1 MKKLL
6 IYLLTS
12 VFILACVKEEET
24 EAPSVYYDLN
34 ITASD
39 GGSVSSAG
47 GSYQSGSTVTLTA
60 TADEGYTFSTWSNG
74 ATDNPLTI
82 SVNSNLNLT
91 AEFIR
96 QKYALTVNIVGEGEV
111 VEEIV
116 STGKNTDYESGTTV
130 RLTPVPDDQWAFYR
144 WNNQIADT
152 TLVKEI
158 QVTEPTSVS
167 AKFDYASGKKMIG
180 QWKLGSENAITAKSG
195 DVSATYFIVDYA
207 LNFYIVTSTDETI
220 DQDEIDAAPY
230 GMIDPTSPTE
240 FNLNFGVINIPDYLP
255 TQDVSNCLIT
265 MPSENFGS
273 ASSGAF
279 DMNLTIGEKTVA
291 FSVEQ
296 LELDL
301 PLAEDGTIAPPT
313 LSEDLTD
320 NPEDLAILASAFV
333 DELKESTME
342 VLQDDTLFPEVCVL
356 EITSIELTSNN
367 DDEAINCEEDIKV
380 TVEFPR
386 AVLAPVDLVMTDKD
400 GIYESIGMTPVTDTP
415 SSSIDLT
422 SETFT
427 RWEVNIT
434 RNGALNWIDVSTD
447 NTVTLTVSHKCYTGS
462 EALTYD
468 LLEECPETETGSG
481 TVSYQVR
488 TLDLETY
495 VTQDEENYGKV
506 YCGDYLK
513 FDVSLP
519 EAHNGSVHLKLVYA
533 NEDEELIT
541 IAPVGSVPTTDWS
554 IDTINLAEGNYGE
567 VTAYVILDLGAD
579 NETWLIN
586 YLVLDYQEGLGCVEC
601 EDITSATLTSNNDD
615 QDIECEED
623 IKVTIDFGEEVLAPV
638 ELIMTD
644 KDGTFETI
652 GMTPVTSTPSASI
665 DLTTDTFSE
674 WEVNISRSGA
684 LNWIDVS
691 MDNTVTL
698 TVSQTCYTGSE
709 ALTYDLLEECTTTNT
724 ASITYQVLSS
734 DMETYVTQNEENYG
748 KVYCGDNLKFDISLS
763 EAHSGGV
770 HLKLVYAD
778 GQEEFVTMAPEGS
791 TPATDWTIDNISLT
805 EDNYGEV
812 TTFAVL
818 DYTSTDEE
826 VLSSDLVLDYQ
837 EGAGCVEDS
846 PVLGWIRKYI
856 FNRSTQ
862 WFSLGDFM
870 YIDPSCRET
879 NEPDIVYTGEKIRYY
894 TRVYTEL
901 ESLHFKVIDGSGT
914 EEVFTGIPL
923 DDNNNT
929 IDNLYDPNP
938 DNATTS
944 TSFHWYFD
952 YEYIDKQDSY
962 TIEPFILDEEQ
973 SIYSQLS
980 GEGVSEQDKVKLV
993 HNVVTGEREEII
1005 GGMNYMIQFPD
1016 NPNGYSLGLANEG
1029 PYGTIKT
1036 TDKLLFNLDIECAA
1050 AATEFKIIV
1059 LYPNSEEET
1068 IELNYSEA
1076 GGVQG
1081 PFYSNYTSSLE
1092 GWSVNTQ
1099 NLVDDAG
1106 EITVTFYKNAT
1117 SGAPNTKIWQVLNDP
1132 TGMSYKSDNE
1142 DLFIVPGVL
1151 SAKINVIPGLF
1162 QNECEDIT
1170 SATLTSN
1177 NDDQDIECEEDI
1189 KVTIDFG
1196 EEVLAPV
1203 ELIMTDKDGTFETIG
1218 MTPVTSTPSA
1228 SIDLTTDTFSEWE
1241 VNISRSGALNWIDV
1255 SMDNTVTLTVSQ
1267 TCYTGSEALTYDLL
1281 EECTTTNTASITY
1294 QVLSSDMET
1303 YVTQN
1308 EENYGKV
1315 YCGDNLKFDISL
1327 SEAHSGGVHLKLVYA
1342 DGQEEFVT
1350 MAPEGSTPATDWTID
1365 NISLTEDNYGEVTTF
1380 AVLDYTSTD
1389 EEVLSSDLVLDYQ
1402 EGAGCVEVSY
1412 EATLEY
1418 QIKDLEGN
1426 WITQE
1431 PENYGTVNCDDIL
1444 KINVVTESPQE
1455 SLHFTFQDP
1464 EGIWNDLTMTP
1475 VGEIPTTEWTIEEV
1489 SLGDKYGEIQT
1500 YVTYN
1505 IGTEDQVSMNEIIIN
1520 YQACEEALI
1529 SAQIS
1534 YQILELGTENYITQ
1548 DADSYG
1554 TIFCDNTLKVDFTL
1568 SEAQSGSVHLRVTY
1582 SDGAQQHI
1590 SMAPDGDLP
1599 TANWT
1604 INNIKLSGA
1613 FGEAKFSVVVDYT
1626 SENEV
1631 VIGGDANELAI
1642 TFNESAQGCD

>member
-111 VEEIV
+111 VQEIV

-180 QWKLGSENAITAKSG
+180 QWKLGSENAIAAKSG

-255 TQDVSNCLIT
+255 TQDVSDCLIT

-296 LELDL
+296 SELDL

-386 AVLAPVDLVMTDKD
+386 AVLAPVDLIMTDKD

-427 RWEVNIT
+427 QWEVNIT

-447 NTVTLTVSHKCYTGS
+447 NTVTLTVSHRCYTGS

-468 LLEECPETETGSG
+468 LLEECTETETGSG
-481 TVSYQVR
+481 TISYQVR

-513 FDVSLP
+513 FDASLP

-541 IAPVGSVPTTDWS
+541 MAPVGSVPTTDWS

-601 EDITSATLTSNNDD
+601 EDITSATLTSDNDD
-615 QDIECEED
+615 EDIECEED
-623 IKVTIDFGEEVLAPV
+623 IKVTVDFGEEVLAPV

-674 WEVNISRSGA
+674 WEVNITRSGA

-709 ALTYDLLEECTTTNT
+709 ALTYDLLEECTSTNT
-724 ASITYQVLSS
+724 ASITYQVLSP

-763 EAHSGGV
+763 EAHSGSV

-778 GQEEFVTMAPEGS
+778 GQEEFVTMAPDGS
-791 TPATDWTIDNISLT
+791 TPATDWTIDNISLI

-818 DYTSTDEE
+818 DYTS
-826 VLSSDLVLDYQ
+826 
-837 EGAGCVEDS
+837 A
-846 PVLGWIRKYI
+846 
-856 FNRSTQ
+856 
-862 WFSLGDFM
+862 
-870 YIDPSCRET
+870 
-879 NEPDIVYTGEKIRYY
+879 
-894 TRVYTEL
+894 
-901 ESLHFKVIDGSGT
+901 
-914 EEVFTGIPL
+914 
-923 DDNNNT
+923 
-929 IDNLYDPNP
+929 
-938 DNATTS
+938 
-944 TSFHWYFD
+944 
-952 YEYIDKQDSY
+952 
-962 TIEPFILDEEQ
+962 
-973 SIYSQLS
+973 
-980 GEGVSEQDKVKLV
+980 
-993 HNVVTGEREEII
+993 
-1005 GGMNYMIQFPD
+1005 
-1016 NPNGYSLGLANEG
+1016 
-1029 PYGTIKT
+1029 
-1036 TDKLLFNLDIECAA
+1036 
-1050 AATEFKIIV
+1050 
-1059 LYPNSEEET
+1059 
-1068 IELNYSEA
+1068 
-1076 GGVQG
+1076 
-1081 PFYSNYTSSLE
+1081 
-1092 GWSVNTQ
+1092 
-1099 NLVDDAG
+1099 
-1106 EITVTFYKNAT
+1106 
-1117 SGAPNTKIWQVLNDP
+1117 
-1132 TGMSYKSDNE
+1132 
-1142 DLFIVPGVL
+1142 
-1151 SAKINVIPGLF
+1151 
-1162 QNECEDIT
+1162 
-1170 SATLTSN
+1170 
-1177 NDDQDIECEEDI
+1177 
-1189 KVTIDFG
+1189 
-1196 EEVLAPV
+1196 
-1203 ELIMTDKDGTFETIG
+1203 
-1218 MTPVTSTPSA
+1218 
-1228 SIDLTTDTFSEWE
+1228 
-1241 VNISRSGALNWIDV
+1241 
-1255 SMDNTVTLTVSQ
+1255 
-1267 TCYTGSEALTYDLL
+1267 
-1281 EECTTTNTASITY
+1281 
-1294 QVLSSDMET
+1294 
-1303 YVTQN
+1303 
-1308 EENYGKV
+1308 
-1315 YCGDNLKFDISL
+1315 
-1327 SEAHSGGVHLKLVYA
+1327 
-1342 DGQEEFVT
+1342 
-1350 MAPEGSTPATDWTID
+1350 
-1365 NISLTEDNYGEVTTF
+1365 
-1380 AVLDYTSTD
+1380 D

-1534 YQILELGTENYITQ
+1534 YQIQELDTENYITQ

-1554 TIFCDNTLKVDFTL
+1554 TIFCDDTLKVDITL

-1626 SENEV
+1626 AENEV